1 MSKKENNTIFFV
13 SWIIEAYKRKHNMPG
28 NEVVEL
34 FNKHGI
40 NEWLIENYDT
50 LHTVSSAYVV
60 EEIESIIEN
69 DNGNQSS

>member
-1 MSKKENNTIFFV
+1 MSKKDNNTIFFV
-13 SWIIEAYKRKHNMPG
+13 SWIIEAYKRKHNMSG
-28 NEVVEL
+28 SEVVEL
-34 FNKHGI
+34 FNKHSI

-69 DNGNQSS
+69 DNGSQSS

>member
-1 MSKKENNTIFFV
+1 
-13 SWIIEAYKRKHNMPG
+13 MPG